1 MYDYIFLTRYSLENK
16 LNKYYIIY
24 MNIAYLNF
32 YMSALRNMFL
42 TSSIAMG
49 MIGFSDRFKANNKLL
64 VLIVATFVIV
74 LSISFGLHAT
84 NNFIV
89 MLKKASNEKSMSSL
103 DAELLGTIKTMAI
116 ICLFLFW
123 IFNFNFTCFYN

>member
-1 MYDYIFLTRYSLENK
+1 
-16 LNKYYIIY
+16 
-24 MNIAYLNF
+24 
-32 YMSALRNMFL
+32 MFL
-42 TSSIAMG
+42 TSSIAIG

-74 LSISFGLHAT
+74 LISFGLHAT

-103 DAELLGTIKTMAI
+103 DAELLCTIKQWPLFAYSGFLTLILLAFI
-116 ICLFLFW
+116 INILEH
-123 IFNFNFTCFYN
+123 I

>member
-1 MYDYIFLTRYSLENK
+1 
-16 LNKYYIIY
+16 
-24 MNIAYLNF
+24 MNVSFLNF

-42 TSSIAMG
+42 TSSIAIG

-89 MLKKASNEKSMSSL
+89 MLKKASSEKSMSSL
-103 DAELLGTIKTMAI
+103 DAELLAQSKQWPLFAYFYSGFLTLILLAFIIKHTRTY
-116 ICLFLFW
+116 LK
-123 IFNFNFTCFYN
+123 